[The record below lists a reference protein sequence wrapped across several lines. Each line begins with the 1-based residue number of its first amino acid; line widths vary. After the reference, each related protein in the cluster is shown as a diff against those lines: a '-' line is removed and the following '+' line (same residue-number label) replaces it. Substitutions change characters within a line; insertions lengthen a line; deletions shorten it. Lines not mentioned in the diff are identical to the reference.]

1 MERYFLLVYSLE
13 ELYGEVHITTTRGSY
28 LNRKE
33 IIDALK
39 IKDSSLFRVLN
50 IIEFNSRKDAR
61 EWSRDGEEY
70 SIN

>member
-13 ELYGEVHITTTRGSY
+13 GLYGEGHITTTRGNY

-33 IIDALK
+33 IMEALK

>member
-13 ELYGEVHITTTRGSY
+13 GLYGEVHITTTRGSY